1 MGVKDLQQ
9 LDVRGD
15 HRDQITLVPAVQ
27 LGGGQAAQRAENL
40 VPDEGQQ
47 LEGDVVVAGLLG
59 IAQHA
64 AGQSKHA
71 HAGEQ
76 HAQSG
81 QTRAAQRLHDGEAA
95 EDGNELGAQ
104 KARHAHGDGKGHE
117 AHQRLDQPHEPE
129 HYRQI
134 RTFFHARA
142 SCWVS
147 GV

>member
-15 HRDQITLVPAVQ
+15 HRDQVAFVPTIQ
-27 LGGGQAAQRAENL
+27 LGGGQAAQRAEYL
-40 VPDEGQQ
+40 IPDEGQQ
-47 LEGDVVVAGLLG
+47 LEGNVVVAGLLG
-59 IAQHA
+59 VAQHA
-64 AGQSKHA
+64 AGQRKHT
-71 HAGEQ
+71 HAGKQ

-81 QTRAAQRLHDGEAA
+81 QTRAAQSLHDGQAA

-104 KARHAHGDGKGHE
+104 KARHAHGNGKGHK
-117 AHQRLDQPHEPE
+117 AHQRFDQPHEPE

-134 RTFFHARA
+134 GTFFHARA
-142 SCWVS
+142 SCSVS